1 MVTFFGSMALRPIRD
16 SSSRIGVMSK
26 PLNFSWV
33 EPNLLAGL
41 AYPARVEE
49 LNWLRANGIQILLT
63 LTEHPLSK
71 SDINESGILAI
82 HEPIPDWQAPTIE
95 QLERCLGTIRMAH
108 EKRFAVA
115 VHCAAGIG
123 RTGTILTAYLMS
135 KGIPFEDAIT
145 QMRKMRPGS
154 VESAV
159 QVDFLR
165 EWSLKLEADK
175 KSAK

>member
-1 MVTFFGSMALRPIRD
+1 
-16 SSSRIGVMSK
+16 MSK

-41 AYPARVEE
+41 AYPGRVEE
-49 LNWLRANGIQILLT
+49 LQWLRANGIEILLT
-63 LTEHPLSK
+63 LTEQPLSK
-71 SDINESGILAI
+71 SNINESGIFAI

-95 QLERCLGTIRMAH
+95 QLERCLGIIRMAN

-123 RTGTILTAYLMS
+123 RTGTILAAYLMS
-135 KGIPFEDAIT
+135 KGIPLDDAIS
-145 QMRKMRPGS
+145 QIRKLRPGS
-154 VESAV
+154 VESTA
-159 QVDFLR
+159 QVALLK

-175 KSAK
+175 KSAI

>member
-1 MVTFFGSMALRPIRD
+1 
-16 SSSRIGVMSK
+16 MSK

-41 AYPARVEE
+41 AYPGRVEE
-49 LNWLRANGIQILLT
+49 LQWLRANGIEILLT
-63 LTEHPLSK
+63 LTEQPLSK
-71 SDINESGILAI
+71 SNINESGIFAI

-95 QLERCLGTIRMAH
+95 QLERCLGIIRMAN

-123 RTGTILTAYLMS
+123 RTGTILAAYLMS
-135 KGIPFEDAIT
+135 KGIPLDDAIS
-145 QMRKMRPGS
+145 QIRKLRPGS
-154 VESAV
+154 VESTV
-159 QVDFLR
+159 QVALLK

-175 KSAK
+175 KSAI

>member
-1 MVTFFGSMALRPIRD
+1 
-16 SSSRIGVMSK
+16 MSK

-41 AYPARVEE
+41 AYPGRVEE
-49 LNWLRANGIQILLT
+49 LQWLRANGIEILLT
-63 LTEHPLSK
+63 LTEQPLSK
-71 SDINESGILAI
+71 SNINESGIFAI

-95 QLERCLGTIRMAH
+95 QLERCLGIIRVAN

-123 RTGTILTAYLMS
+123 RTGTILAAYLMS
-135 KGIPFEDAIT
+135 KGIPLDDAIS
-145 QMRKMRPGS
+145 QIRKLRPGS
-154 VESAV
+154 VESTA
-159 QVDFLR
+159 QVALLK

-175 KSAK
+175 KSAI